1 MLFVVVLK
9 MESNYEKLNIYK
21 KADVLADEIWDIVM
35 EWNNFAKNAFGL
47 QLVHS
52 VDSISANIAEGS
64 GRGSY
69 KDNSKFIRIARGS
82 CLETKHWLK
91 KAHKRKLLDEKSY
104 NNLIAEIDNLIP
116 QINSYHK
123 YLQEK
128 V

>member
-1 MLFVVVLK
+1 

-21 KADVLADEIWDIVM
+21 KADLLTDEVWEMVM
-35 EWNNFAKNAFGL
+35 EWNNFEKNAFGL

-52 VDSISANIAEGS
+52 ADSIAANIAEGS

-91 KAHKRKLLDEKSY
+91 KAFVRKLIEKELY
-104 NNLIAEIDNLIP
+104 NKLISEIDNLIP

-128 V
+128 SKIK